1 MLLMTFGLILRQAM
15 CMMLLRGMQSRIL
28 RLGGSG
34 YGKRMKLGYGWGG
47 VVAGVPFR
55 QSTFPIAQRENAQR
69 SPTTPPLFPLH
80 SRKSILAET
89 ERYLK
94 RVILEKYA
102 QRQGVATKSTHK
114 MRKTFASNLNAN
126 GVPLDCIREL
136 LGHSSLSTTVYSL

>member
-1 MLLMTFGLILRQAM
+1 M
-15 CMMLLRGMQSRIL
+15 
-28 RLGGSG
+28 GGSG